1 MIDTKKN
8 FKNCKSVIKIVIVGN
23 SGTGKT
29 SFCNRWI
36 KGTFS
41 ETYRATIMTDFSEKI
56 HKYNNKEYKI
66 SLWDL
71 AGQDRN
77 IHTTKILTKNALCCL
92 VFCDI
97 TNIKSRNDTL
107 KWKKSVD
114 DNSTFLNTQNK
125 IPCFLIENKI
135 DLVDESTVK
144 DISELSEFSQKNN
157 FSGFYRTSA
166 KTGENVDFIMNSI
179 IGYIINKLMECLNQG
194 EKIEKRKSLF
204 ELKADANKEK
214 NEKNSNDECC

>member
-1 MIDTKKN
+1 MEDFFDNKI
-8 FKNCKSVIKIVIVGN
+8 IKIIIIGN
-23 SGTGKT
+23 SGSGKT

-41 ETYRATIMTDFSEKI
+41 EKYKATIMTDFSEKI
-56 HKYNNKEYKI
+56 HKYNNREYKI

-107 KWKKSVD
+107 KWKCSVD
-114 DNSTFLNTQNK
+114 ENSTFLNTQEK

-135 DLVDESTVK
+135 DLVDENTAK
-144 DISELSEFSQKNN
+144 NITELSEFSQNN
-157 FSGFYRTSA
+157 SFSGFYRTSA
-166 KTGENVDFIMNSI
+166 KTGENVDYIMNSI
-179 IGYIINKLMECLNQG
+179 IGYVISKVDECSKKGDTIQQ
-194 EKIEKRKSLF
+194 RTSLI
-204 ELKADANKEK
+204 ELKVEDAKNKNDK
-214 NEKNSNDECC
+214 ISNEDCC

>member
-1 MIDTKKN
+1 MEEKQNKI
-8 FKNCKSVIKIVIVGN
+8 IKIIIIGN
-23 SGTGKT
+23 SGSGKT

-41 ETYRATIMTDFSEKI
+41 ETYKATIMTDFSEKI
-56 HKYNNKEYKI
+56 YKYNNKEYKI

-71 AGQDRN
+71 AGQDKN

-97 TNIKSRNDTL
+97 TNKKSRNDTL
-107 KWKKSVD
+107 KWKSSVD
-114 DNSTFLNTQNK
+114 NNSTFLNTKTK

-144 DISELSEFSQKNN
+144 DISELSEFSQNNN

-166 KTGENVDFIMNSI
+166 RTGENVDYIMNSI
-179 IGYIINKLMECLNQG
+179 IEFIINKLEEYLKKG
-194 EKIEKRKSLF
+194 ETTEKRASLF
-204 ELKADANKEK
+204 ELKANGKKDKK
-214 NEKNSNDECC
+214 EKNSNDECC

>member
-1 MIDTKKN
+1 MEDFFDKRT
-8 FKNCKSVIKIVIVGN
+8 IKIIIIGN
-23 SGTGKT
+23 SGSGKT

-77 IHTTKILTKNALCCL
+77 IHTTKILTNNALCCL

>member
-1 MIDTKKN
+1 MEDFLKN
-8 FKNCKSVIKIVIVGN
+8 KFIKIIIIGN
-23 SGTGKT
+23 SGSGKT

-36 KGTFS
+36 KGSFS
-41 ETYRATIMTDFSEKI
+41 EIYKATIMTDFSEKI
-56 HKYNNKEYKI
+56 HKYNDKEYKI
-66 SLWDL
+66 SMWDL

-77 IHTTKILTKNALCCL
+77 IHTTKILTKNALGCL

-107 KWKKSVD
+107 KWKSSVEE
-114 DNSTFLNTQNK
+114 NSTFLNTTKK

-135 DLVDESTVK
+135 DLVDEETVK
-144 DISELSEFSQKNN
+144 NITELSEFSQKNN

-179 IGYIINKLMECLNQG
+179 IGYIINKLEECTKEG
-194 EKIEKRKSLF
+194 DKIQQRSSLF
-204 ELKADANKEK
+204 ELKNKSKNEK
-214 NEKNSNDECC
+214 NEKNSNEECC

>member
-1 MIDTKKN
+1 MEDFFDKRI
-8 FKNCKSVIKIVIVGN
+8 IKIIIIGN
-23 SGTGKT
+23 SGSGKT

-41 ETYRATIMTDFSEKI
+41 DIYKATIMTDFSEKI
-56 HKYNNKEYKI
+56 YKYNDKEYKI

-71 AGQDRN
+71 AGQDKN

-114 DNSTFLNTQNK
+114 DNSTFLNTDTK

-135 DLVDESTVK
+135 DLVDEDTVK
-144 DISELSEFSQKNN
+144 NIGELSEFSQKNN

-166 KTGENVDFIMNSI
+166 KTGENVDFIMSSI
-179 IGYIINKLMECLNQG
+179 IGYIINKLVEILNQG
-194 EKIEKRKSLF
+194 EKIEKRTSLF
-204 ELKADANKEK
+204 ELKSNGNKDK
-214 NEKNSNDECC
+214 NEKNSSDECC

>member
-1 MIDTKKN
+1 MENYLKYKI
-8 FKNCKSVIKIVIVGN
+8 IKIIIIGN
-23 SGTGKT
+23 SGSGKT

-41 ETYRATIMTDFSEKI
+41 EKYKATILTDFSEKI
-56 HKYNNKEYKI
+56 HTYNNKEYKI

-77 IHTTKILTKNALCCL
+77 IQTTKILTKNALCCL

-97 TNIKSRNDTL
+97 TNIKTRNDTL
-107 KWKKSVD
+107 KWKCSVD
-114 DNSTFLNTQNK
+114 ENSTFLNTENK

-135 DLVDESTVK
+135 DLVDENTVK
-144 DISELSEFSQKNN
+144 NITELSEFSQKNN

-179 IGYIINKLMECLNQG
+179 IGFAINKLEELSKN
-194 EKIEKRKSLF
+194 IEKKEQRNSSF
-204 ELKADANKEK
+204 ELNSDKIKNKNDK
-214 NEKNSNDECC
+214 NKNDECC

>member
-1 MIDTKKN
+1 MKN
-8 FKNCKSVIKIVIVGN
+8 FFEKRTIKIIIIGN
-23 SGTGKT
+23 SGSGKT

-56 HKYNNKEYKI
+56 YKYNNKEYKI

>member
-1 MIDTKKN
+1 MEDFFDNKI
-8 FKNCKSVIKIVIVGN
+8 IKIIIIGN
-23 SGTGKT
+23 SGSGKT

-41 ETYRATIMTDFSEKI
+41 EKYKATIMTDFSEKI
-56 HKYNNKEYKI
+56 HKYNKKEYKI

-77 IHTTKILTKNALCCL
+77 IHTTKILTKNALSCL

-107 KWKKSVD
+107 KWKCSVD
-114 DNSTFLNTQNK
+114 ENSTFLNTQQK

-135 DLVDESTVK
+135 DLVDENTATN
-144 DISELSEFSQKNN
+144 ITELSEFSQNN
-157 FSGFYRTSA
+157 GFSGFYRTSA
-166 KTGENVDFIMNSI
+166 KTGENVDYIMNSI
-179 IGYIINKLMECLNQG
+179 ISYIINKVEECSKKG
-194 EKIEKRKSLF
+194 EKIEQRSSLF
-204 ELKADANKEK
+204 ELKVDGTKNK
-214 NEKNSNDECC
+214 NEKNSNEDCC

>member
-1 MIDTKKN
+1 MEDFFDKRI
-8 FKNCKSVIKIVIVGN
+8 IKIIIIGN
-23 SGTGKT
+23 SGSGKT

-41 ETYRATIMTDFSEKI
+41 DIYKATIMTDFSEKI
-56 HKYNNKEYKI
+56 YKYNDKEYKI

-71 AGQDRN
+71 AGQDKN

-92 VFCDI
+92 VFSDI

-114 DNSTFLNTQNK
+114 DNSTFLNTDTK

-135 DLVDESTVK
+135 DLVDEDTVK
-144 DISELSEFSQKNN
+144 NIGELSEFSQKNN

-179 IGYIINKLMECLNQG
+179 IGYIINKLVEILNQG
-194 EKIEKRKSLF
+194 EKIEKRTSLF
-204 ELKADANKEK
+204 ELKSNGNKDK
-214 NEKNSNDECC
+214 NEKNSSDECC

>member
-1 MIDTKKN
+1 MEDFFGDKM
-8 FKNCKSVIKIVIVGN
+8 IKIIIIGN
-23 SGTGKT
+23 SGSGKT

-36 KGTFS
+36 KGSFS

-56 HKYNNKEYKI
+56 YMHNKKEYKI

-77 IHTTKILTKNALCCL
+77 IYTTKILTKNALCCL

-107 KWKKSVD
+107 KWKSSVD
-114 DNSTFLNTQNK
+114 ENSFFLNTKEK

-135 DLVDESTVK
+135 DLVDEDTVK
-144 DISELSEFSQKNN
+144 NISDLSEFSQTNN

-179 IGYIINKLMECLNQG
+179 ISYIINKLEECSKKGN
-194 EKIEKRKSLF
+194 IVEKRSSLF
-204 ELKADANKEK
+204 ELKQKGDSTK
-214 NEKNSNDECC
+214 NEKTSNEDCC

>member
-1 MIDTKKN
+1 MEDFFDKRI
-8 FKNCKSVIKIVIVGN
+8 IKIIIIGN
-23 SGTGKT
+23 SGSGKT

-41 ETYRATIMTDFSEKI
+41 DIYKATIMTDFSEKI
-56 HKYNNKEYKI
+56 YKYNDKEYKI

-71 AGQDRN
+71 AGQDKN

-114 DNSTFLNTQNK
+114 DNSTFLNTDTK

-135 DLVDESTVK
+135 DLVDEDTVK
-144 DISELSEFSQKNN
+144 NIGELSEFSQKNN

-179 IGYIINKLMECLNQG
+179 IGYIINKLVEILNQG
-194 EKIEKRKSLF
+194 EKIEKRTSLF
-204 ELKADANKEK
+204 ELKSNGNKDK
-214 NEKNSNDECC
+214 NEKNSSDECC

>member
-1 MIDTKKN
+1 MEIPFENKM
-8 FKNCKSVIKIVIVGN
+8 IKIIIIGN
-23 SGTGKT
+23 SGSGKT
-29 SFCNRWI
+29 SFCNRWT
-36 KGTFS
+36 KGSFS
-41 ETYRATIMTDFSEKI
+41 EKYKATILTDFSEKI

-107 KWKKSVD
+107 KWKASVEE
-114 DNSTFLNTQNK
+114 NSFFLNTKNK

-135 DLVDESTVK
+135 DLVDENTKK
-144 DISELSEFSQKNN
+144 DIAELSEFSQNN
-157 FSGFYRTSA
+157 NYAGFYRTSA
-166 KTGENVDFIMNSI
+166 KTGENVDSIMDSI
-179 IGYIINKLMECLNQG
+179 IAYIINKLEEYTKEGNTMEQ
-194 EKIEKRKSLF
+194 RKSLF
-204 ELKADANKEK
+204 ELKPEK
-214 NEKNSNDECC
+214 TSKKKKKKDNNDCC

>member
-1 MIDTKKN
+1 MEDFLKN
-8 FKNCKSVIKIVIVGN
+8 KIIKIIIIGN
-23 SGTGKT
+23 SGSGKT

-41 ETYRATIMTDFSEKI
+41 EKYKATILTDFSEKI
-56 HKYNNKEYKI
+56 HTYNNKEYKV

-77 IHTTKILTKNALCCL
+77 IQTTKILTNNALCCL

-97 TNIKSRNDTL
+97 TNIKTRNDTL
-107 KWKKSVD
+107 KWKCSVD
-114 DNSTFLNTQNK
+114 ENSTFLNTENK

-135 DLVDESTVK
+135 DLVDENTVK
-144 DISELSEFSQKNN
+144 NISELSEFSQKNN

-179 IGYIINKLMECLNQG
+179 IGFVINKLEELSKNN
-194 EKIEKRKSLF
+194 EKKEKSNSSF
-204 ELKADANKEK
+204 ELNVDKIKNKNDK
-214 NEKNSNDECC
+214 NTNDECC

>member
-1 MIDTKKN
+1 MEDFLKYKI
-8 FKNCKSVIKIVIVGN
+8 IKIIIGN
-23 SGTGKT
+23 SGSGKT

-41 ETYRATIMTDFSEKI
+41 EKYKATILTDFSEKI
-56 HKYNNKEYKI
+56 HTYNNKEYKI

-77 IHTTKILTKNALCCL
+77 IQTTKILTKNALCCL

-97 TNIKSRNDTL
+97 TNIKTRNDTL
-107 KWKKSVD
+107 KWKCSVD
-114 DNSTFLNTQNK
+114 ENSTFLNTENK

-135 DLVDESTVK
+135 DLVDENTVK
-144 DISELSEFSQKNN
+144 NISELSEFSQKNN

-179 IGYIINKLMECLNQG
+179 IGFAINKLEELSKN
-194 EKIEKRKSLF
+194 IEKKEQRNSSF
-204 ELKADANKEK
+204 ELNSDKIKNKNDK
-214 NEKNSNDECC
+214 NKNDECC

>member
-1 MIDTKKN
+1 MEDFLKYKI
-8 FKNCKSVIKIVIVGN
+8 IKIIIIGN
-23 SGTGKT
+23 SGSGKT

-41 ETYRATIMTDFSEKI
+41 EKYKATILTDFSEKI
-56 HKYNNKEYKI
+56 HTYNNKEYKI

-77 IHTTKILTKNALCCL
+77 IQTTKILTKNALCCL

-97 TNIKSRNDTL
+97 TNIKTRNDTL
-107 KWKKSVD
+107 KWKCSVD
-114 DNSTFLNTQNK
+114 ENSTFLNTENK

-135 DLVDESTVK
+135 DLVDENTVK
-144 DISELSEFSQKNN
+144 NISELSEFSQKNN

-179 IGYIINKLMECLNQG
+179 IGFAINKLEELSKN
-194 EKIEKRKSLF
+194 IEKKEQRNSSF
-204 ELKADANKEK
+204 ELNPDKIKNKNDK
-214 NEKNSNDECC
+214 NKNDECC

>member
-1 MIDTKKN
+1 MEDFFDKRT
-8 FKNCKSVIKIVIVGN
+8 IKIIIIGN
-23 SGTGKT
+23 SGSGKT

-56 HKYNNKEYKI
+56 YKYNNKEYKI

>member
-1 MIDTKKN
+1 MEDYFSNKI
-8 FKNCKSVIKIVIVGN
+8 IKIIIIGN
-23 SGTGKT
+23 SGSGKT

-36 KGTFS
+36 KGSFS
-41 ETYRATIMTDFSEKI
+41 ETYKATIMTDFSEKI
-56 HKYNNKEYKI
+56 YKHNNKEYKI

-107 KWKKSVD
+107 KWKSSVD
-114 DNSTFLNTQNK
+114 ENSTFLNTNNK

-135 DLVDESTVK
+135 DLVNEETVK
-144 DISELSEFSQKNN
+144 NISDLSEFSQNNN

-179 IGYIINKLMECLNQG
+179 ICYIINKLEECSENG
-194 EKIEKRKSLF
+194 NIIKKRSSLF
-204 ELKADANKEK
+204 GLKPESEKTK
-214 NEKNSNDECC
+214 NENNTNNDCC

>member
-1 MIDTKKN
+1 MEELNGNKI
-8 FKNCKSVIKIVIVGN
+8 IKIIIIGN
-23 SGTGKT
+23 SGSGKT

-56 HKYNNKEYKI
+56 YNYNKKDYKI

-107 KWKKSVD
+107 KWKSSVEE
-114 DNSTFLNTQNK
+114 NSTFLNTNKK

-135 DLVDESTVK
+135 DLVDEDTRK
-144 DISELSEFSQKNN
+144 NISELSEFSQNNN
-157 FSGFYRTSA
+157 FSGFYRASA
-166 KTGENVDFIMNSI
+166 KTGENVDSIMNSI
-179 IGYIINKLMECLNQG
+179 IAYIINKLEELSKEG
-194 EKIEKRKSLF
+194 DKIEQRTSLF
-204 ELKADANKEK
+204 ELKNKK
-214 NEKNSNDECC
+214 VNKKSDKNSYEECC

>member
-1 MIDTKKN
+1 
-8 FKNCKSVIKIVIVGN
+8 
-23 SGTGKT
+23 
-29 SFCNRWI
+29 
-36 KGTFS
+36 
-41 ETYRATIMTDFSEKI
+41 
-56 HKYNNKEYKI
+56 
-66 SLWDL
+66 
-71 AGQDRN
+71 
-77 IHTTKILTKNALCCL
+77 
-92 VFCDI
+92 
-97 TNIKSRNDTL
+97 L

>member
-1 MIDTKKN
+1 MENSFDNNI
-8 FKNCKSVIKIVIVGN
+8 IKIIIIGN
-23 SGTGKT
+23 SGSGKT
-29 SFCNRWI
+29 SFCNRWT
-36 KGTFS
+36 KGSFS
-41 ETYRATIMTDFSEKI
+41 DKYKATIMTDFSEKI
-56 HKYNNKEYKI
+56 HKYNDKEYKI

-107 KWKKSVD
+107 KWKASVEE
-114 DNSTFLNTQNK
+114 NSFFLNTKDK

-135 DLVDESTVK
+135 DLVDDDTKK

-157 FSGFYRTSA
+157 YSGFYRTSA
-166 KTGENVDFIMNSI
+166 KTGENVDSIMDSI
-179 IGYIINKLMECLNQG
+179 IDYIINKLEEFKKQG
-194 EKIEKRKSLF
+194 NMVEQRKSVF
-204 ELKADANKEK
+204 ELKDKKDDEKKETK
-214 NEKNSNDECC
+214 TGDDCC

>member
-1 MIDTKKN
+1 MEDFFGDKM
-8 FKNCKSVIKIVIVGN
+8 IKIIIIGN
-23 SGTGKT
+23 SGSGKT

-36 KGTFS
+36 KGSFS

-56 HKYNNKEYKI
+56 YMHNKKEYKI

-77 IHTTKILTKNALCCL
+77 IYTTKILTKNALCCL

-107 KWKKSVD
+107 KWKSSVD
-114 DNSTFLNTQNK
+114 ENSFFLNTKEK

-135 DLVDESTVK
+135 DLVDEDTVK
-144 DISELSEFSQKNN
+144 NISDLSEFSQTNN

-179 IGYIINKLMECLNQG
+179 ISYIINKLEEYSKKGN
-194 EKIEKRKSLF
+194 IVEKRSSLF
-204 ELKADANKEK
+204 ELERKGETTK
-214 NEKNSNDECC
+214 NEKTSNEDCC

>member
-1 MIDTKKN
+1 MEDFFDKRM
-8 FKNCKSVIKIVIVGN
+8 IKIIIIGN
-23 SGTGKT
+23 SGSGKT

-41 ETYRATIMTDFSEKI
+41 DIYKATIMTDFSEKI
-56 HKYNNKEYKI
+56 YKYNNKDYKI

-71 AGQDRN
+71 AGQDKN

-114 DNSTFLNTQNK
+114 DNSTFLNTDKK

-135 DLVDESTVK
+135 DLVDEDKVK
-144 DISELSEFSQKNN
+144 NIGELSEFSQKNN
-157 FSGFYRTSA
+157 FSGFYRASA

-179 IGYIINKLMECLNQG
+179 IGYVINKLVECLNQG
-194 EKIEKRKSLF
+194 EKIEKRTSLF
-204 ELKADANKEK
+204 ALKSDGNKDK
-214 NEKNSNDECC
+214 NEKNTGDDCC

>member
-1 MIDTKKN
+1 MEDFFDKRT
-8 FKNCKSVIKIVIVGN
+8 IKIIIIGN
-23 SGTGKT
+23 SGSGKT

-77 IHTTKILTKNALCCL
+77 IHTTKILTKNAVCCL